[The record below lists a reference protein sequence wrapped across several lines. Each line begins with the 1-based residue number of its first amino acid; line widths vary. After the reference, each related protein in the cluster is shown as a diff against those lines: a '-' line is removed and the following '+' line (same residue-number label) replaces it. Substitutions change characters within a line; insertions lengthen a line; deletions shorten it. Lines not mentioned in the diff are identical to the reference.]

1 MDRQNLNEKIEMIKN
16 WLGAGSLNIFGLPMS
31 GKDTV
36 GMRLAEDLQA
46 KFLSSGIIIRAYE
59 AEQDEDMTGSG
70 KLIPTNTFYD
80 IILPYFSRKELQNDS
95 LILSSVGRWSGE
107 EDKIMEAARVGGHEI
122 KAVIMLDLTEEE
134 VKKRFRAAKELNDR
148 GGRADDANMEVFET
162 RLAEFREKTMP
173 VLNHYDELKMLIKV
187 PANQSRDEVYNT
199 VIKKL
204 IEFIRQKTSSIS
216 F

>member
-1 MDRQNLNEKIEMIKN
+1 MEKMNLNEKLEKIKS
-16 WLGAGSLNIFGLPMS
+16 WLGTGSLNIFGLPMS

-59 AEQDEDMTGSG
+59 AEQNEDMTGSG

-80 IILPYFSRKELQNDS
+80 IILPYFSREELRNDS
-95 LILSSVGRWSGE
+95 LVLSSVGRWSGE
-107 EDKIMEAARVGGHEI
+107 EDKIMEAAKAGGHEI

-134 VKKRFRAAKELNDR
+134 VKNRFETAKDLNDR
-148 GGRADDANMEVFET
+148 GERADDASIEIFET

-173 VLNHYDELKMLIKV
+173 VLNHYDELKMLVKV
-187 PANQSRDEVYNT
+187 PAIGSRDEVYTN
-199 VIKKL
+199 VINLL
-204 IEFIRQKTSSIS
+204 IEFIGSL
-216 F
+216 